1 MIRILFISPHYSNEP
16 QGGSAIS
23 FLNILNILKG
33 ENNILIS
40 YFNPPIRKF
49 KFFINMFF
57 IPKLFREINK
67 FKPNIIITQRDIA
80 YAAIISARIKKIPI
94 INIIR
99 DVSSICPKKVDTITY
114 GIACP
119 GLINR
124 KTCFDCINSWKSLR
138 VRLGY
143 NQKGWPHSL
152 NATFSI
158 AFYKIKYFFCRLNIF
173 FYNHA
178 TTNLVASELMKSN
191 LSNNIQDDKINVLNI
206 TPINKKIVPDSI
218 EKKNQLLFI
227 INYYQDVNKGLDFV
241 LELSKHIPE
250 DYKIIIIGRKLSA
263 EKIKEF
269 SPKVINFGYIMG
281 DDLNNLFQTSKIL
294 VIPTFC
300 TEAFGRAIIESIINK
315 TLVISSPNCGANY
328 YFKDKDFIKIVP
340 LKISLW
346 LKAIKETLQDPYQ
359 ITDDDVSLV
368 YELFSM
374 QKCKMHFIK
383 LIESIINK
391 NFNKNK

>member
-1 MIRILFISPHYSNEP
+1 MIRILIVSTYYRKESP
-16 QGGSAIS
+16 GGAAQSII
-23 FLNILNILKG
+23 NIFNVLK
-33 ENNILIS
+33 ENNNINVNFFHPPKRKFNTFLIPSDIS
-40 YFNPPIRKF
+40 YT
-49 KFFINMFF
+49 FF
-57 IPKLFREINK
+57 IPKIIREINN
-67 FKPNIIITQRDIA
+67 FKPHIIITQRDIA

-119 GLINR
+119 GLKNR
-124 KTCFDCINSWKSLR
+124 KTCFACINSWKSLR

-143 NQKGWPHSL
+143 NMKGWPHSL

-191 LSNNIQDDKINVLNI
+191 LSKNIQDDKINVLNI

-227 INYYQDVNKGLDFV
+227 INYYEEINKGLDFV
-241 LELSKHIPE
+241 LELSKFIPKN
-250 DYKIIIIGRKLSA
+250 YKIVIIGRKLSA

-269 SPKVINFGYIMG
+269 LPKIINFGYIMG
-281 DDLNNLFQTSKIL
+281 DHLDNLYQTSKIL
-294 VIPTFC
+294 LIPTFC

-328 YFKDKDFIKIVP
+328 YFKDKDFIKTIP
-340 LKISLW
+340 LKTSLW
-346 LKAIKETLQDPYQ
+346 IKAIKETLQNPYQ
-359 ITDDDVSLV
+359 ITDDDVDLV
-368 YELFSM
+368 HETFSM
-374 QKCKMHFIK
+374 QKCKKDFIS
-383 LIESIINK
+383 LIQNIIK
-391 NFNKNK
+391 